1 MKYNGFNNEE
11 DYQFVLNIVENIVN
25 GNTKIHT
32 YAVNM
37 DEKNDVV
44 IILNDVRVRFE
55 HFRDLM
61 CLAKES
67 NVKLNETSDIKSWV
81 DHTITKHLVEV
92 IKKEGWK

>member
-37 DEKNDVV
+37 EEKNDVV

-55 HFRDLM
+55 HFRELM
-61 CLAKES
+61 RLAKES
-67 NVKLNETSDIKSWV
+67 NVKLGGLPNLKKWV
-81 DHTITKHLVEV
+81 ATIIVNHLVEV